1 MTIKNEHD
9 LQGDAMEG
17 NCPKKRI
24 SIHPFFCIL
33 CTLLLLGFSAKA
45 FSQKISLN
53 LKNASLKTFFIR
65 LQEQTDMAL
74 LYNEDLFKDKKITIQ
89 SNGEDLL
96 KLLNTE
102 LPKLGL
108 SYHEANGQLTI
119 IPAESSSV
127 NRIKQQGKQISGT
140 VVNSVTKEEMV
151 GVSVVVKGTKTATR
165 TDANGN
171 FTIHVPYADA
181 TLIFSYIGFQPQ
193 QIDLKGASTANIQLV
208 EDTKALQEI
217 VVVGYTTQKKE
228 NVTGAVS
235 TITSKDLVQSPTA
248 NINNMLAGRLP
259 GLVANQYSGGEPG
272 VDRSE
277 IFIRGKGT
285 YGNQSPII
293 IVDGIERDMSYL
305 APDEIETFTI
315 LKDAASTAP
324 YGIRGANGVIVITT
338 KRGKAAEKA
347 TVDFRTSVGINSPVK
362 LPSLLGSG
370 DYAMLYNEAMTN
382 DALRDGGNVDN
393 LNLFSEDAINKFRQA
408 KGDNSDGLG
417 YNWDYFDYLFKSG
430 VQQESNL
437 AIRGGNDIARYYVMG
452 GYMRQGTNYD
462 HIDLS
467 DYNAKAKFVRYNF
480 RSNIDVNITDKLW
493 AKLNLGAR
501 ITDRTAP
508 GTSAGRLTTI
518 AMTQPPYLPITL
530 EPNSNSA
537 NAQYLLDHPD
547 GLLYGDQIYR
557 FNILGELTKSG
568 FHTQKKTYLE
578 GSFSMGYNLDFI
590 TEGLTVDGTFS
601 YDANEEQ
608 WVRRQIN
615 TYTEGYREYPGYS
628 IFTPSGGRDV
638 FMNPGYYDGSYV
650 LGNKYA
656 VDQTLGNNF
665 TQGDPFN
672 RTFYQFKVNYSR
684 AFDKHNVT
692 GMLLFNR
699 SSQSVYNAADEKAQ
713 VDIRYQGVSGQFTY
727 NYDQKYL
734 AEFNF
739 GYNGSEN
746 FSPEHRYGF
755 FPAAALG
762 WVLSKEKFM
771 NNTTGWLD
779 FLKLRG
785 SYGLVGSDKL
795 PGGRFG
801 YLQFY
806 TGGSGYD
813 FGEQNFN
820 LNPGGL
826 KEDRLA
832 NPLMS
837 WEKARKVNIGLDA
850 RFLKERL
857 GITVDVFHEHRY
869 DILTELRASDN
880 RLGFPGVVGQTAP
893 FINSGIVNNRGI
905 DFELTWTDRI
915 GADFRY
921 YVKPNFTFA
930 RNKIIFQ
937 NEINWEYPW
946 RAATGHRLNENFV
959 YVFDHFVRD
968 QAEADALNEMG
979 YQPWG
984 KLIPG
989 DAVYKDLN
997 GDGLISDIADRQI
1010 MGNPRSPEI
1019 QFGLPI
1025 TLQYKGLDIS
1035 VLFQGALN
1043 SSMLVTDGA
1052 AWDFPQYDHDK
1063 TGSVRPLH
1071 LNRWTPETA
1080 ETATYPALHMGTHNN
1095 NKNSSS
1101 SLFLYDAKYLRLK
1114 NVEIGYSIP
1123 RNWIK
1128 RIGLNQVRF
1137 YVQGQN
1143 LMTWDGL
1150 DQLDMDPE
1158 SNTNGYWY
1166 PLLKVY
1172 NFGVNVNF

>member
-1 MTIKNEHD
+1 MKNKHD
-9 LQGDAMEG
+9 LQGDVRG
-17 NCPKKRI
+17 NNCLKKGSVFI
-24 SIHPFFCIL
+24 LFFAVL
-33 CTLLLLGFSAKA
+33 YTLLFLSISAKA
-45 FSQKISLN
+45 FSQKVSVSLN
-53 LKNASLKTFFIR
+53 NASLTTFFNI
-65 LQEQTDMAL
+65 LQKQTNIAL
-74 LYNEDLFKDKKITIQ
+74 LYNENLLENKQISIHAE
-89 SNGEDLL
+89 GRELIALL
-96 KLLNTE
+96 KEE
-102 LPKLGL
+102 LPRYGL
-108 SYHEANGQLTI
+108 SFREANGQITI
-119 IPAESSSV
+119 IPETPRSAANTV
-127 NRIKQQGKQISGT
+127 QQGKQISGI
-140 VVNSVTKEEMV
+140 VVNSVTKEKMV

-165 TDANGN
+165 TDANGQY
-171 FTIHVPYADA
+171 IISVPYAEA
-181 TLIFSYIGFQPQ
+181 TLIFSYIGFQSQ
-193 QIDLKGASTANIQLV
+193 QIDLQGKNSVNVELV

-228 NVTGAVS
+228 NVIGAVS

-272 VDRSE
+272 VDKSE

-285 YGNQSPII
+285 YGDQSPIV

-338 KRGKAAEKA
+338 KRGKASEKA
-347 TVDFRTSVGINSPVK
+347 TVDFRTSVGLNSPVK
-362 LPSLLGSG
+362 LPSLLGSA
-370 DYAMLYNEAMTN
+370 DYATLYNEAMKN
-382 DALRDGGNVDN
+382 DALRDGGDVNN
-393 LNLFSEDAINKFRQA
+393 LNLFSDDAINKFRQA
-408 KGDNSDGLG
+408 KGDNSDGMG

-430 VQQESNL
+430 LQQESNL

-467 DYNAKAKFVRYNF
+467 DYSAKAKFMRYNF

-508 GTSAGRLTTI
+508 GTSAGTLTRT
-518 AMTQPPYLPITL
+518 AMTQPPYLPIVL
-530 EPNSNSA
+530 ESNANDANSA
-537 NAQYLLDHPD
+537 YLADHPD

-557 FNILGELTKSG
+557 LNILGELTKSG

-590 TEGLTVDGTFS
+590 TDGLTVDGTFS

-608 WVRRQIN
+608 WMRREVGK
-615 TYTEGYREYPGYS
+615 YSEGYREYPGYS
-628 IFTPSGGRDV
+628 IFAPSGGRDV
-638 FMNPGYYDGSYV
+638 YMNPGYYDGAYS
-650 LGNKYA
+650 LSNKYA
-656 VDQTLGNNF
+656 IDQTLGNSFSQSN
-665 TQGDPFN
+665 PFN
-672 RTFYQFKVNYSR
+672 RTFYQFKMNYNH
-684 AFDKHNVT
+684 AFDKHNVS

-699 SSQSVYNAADEKAQ
+699 SSQSVYDGGSAE
-713 VDIRYQGVSGQFTY
+713 VDIRYQGLSGQFTY

-755 FPAAALG
+755 FPAGALG
-762 WVLSKEKFM
+762 WVISKEKFM
-771 NNTTGWLD
+771 DNTEGWLD

-785 SYGLVGSDKL
+785 SFGIVGSDKL

-806 TGGSGYD
+806 TGGDGYD

-820 LNPGGL
+820 TNPGGL

-837 WEKARKVNIGLDA
+837 WEKARKINIGLDA

-869 DILTELRASDN
+869 DILTELKPDQN

-893 FINSGIVNNRGI
+893 FINSGIVDNKGI
-905 DFELTWTDRI
+905 DFELTWTDQI
-915 GADFRY
+915 GEDFRY
-921 YVKPNFTFA
+921 YLKPNFTFA
-930 RNKIIFQ
+930 RNKIVFQ
-937 NEINWEYPW
+937 NEIPWEYPW
-946 RAATGHRLNENFV
+946 RVATGHRLYENFV
-959 YVFDHFVRD
+959 YEFDHFVRD
-968 QAEADALNEMG
+968 QAEADALNESG

-997 GDGLISDIADRQI
+997 GDGVITDVADRRI

-1025 TLQYKGLDIS
+1025 TLQYKGLDFS

-1043 SSMLVTDGA
+1043 SSILVKDGA
-1052 AWDFPQYDHDK
+1052 AWDFPQYDNDK
-1063 TGSVRPLH
+1063 IGSVRPLH

-1080 ETATYPALHMGTHNN
+1080 ETATYPALHYGTHNN
-1095 NKNSSS
+1095 NKNGNS

-1114 NVEIGYSIP
+1114 NIEIGYSLP

-1128 RIGLNQVRF
+1128 RLGLNQVRF
-1137 YVQGQN
+1137 YAQGQN

-1150 DQLDMDPE
+1150 DELDMDPE
-1158 SNTNGYWY
+1158 SNTDGYWY